1 MAVRPRRRNE
11 ELAIVTIDPFPG
23 NLVSFH
29 NIREVLHEF
38 LVDHLRV
45 DIVDIQPCHLGQAY
59 VRFTFLHDC
68 DNLISNSPH
77 AFGDVNISFVKH
89 NRGRN
94 WRSVHFNRECWLM
107 LLGFPVDYWE
117 QEFLDSA
124 ICTFGNVI
132 SWEKDMS
139 KLARLIVKAHVLD
152 LESVPQFIILS
163 DAEAFQGESWT
174 IQCEVI
180 NNELLGGPPPD
191 EETYTN

>member
-1 MAVRPRRRNE
+1 M
-11 ELAIVTIDPFPG
+11 
-23 NLVSFH
+23 SFH

-124 ICTFGNVI
+124 ICTFGKVI

-139 KLARLIVKAHVLD
+139 KLARLIVKARVLD

-163 DAEAFQGESWT
+163 NAEAFQGESWT

-180 NNELLGGPPPD
+180 NMS
-191 EETYTN
+191 Y

>member
-1 MAVRPRRRNE
+1 VVRAVAVRPRRRNE

-29 NIREVLHEF
+29 NIREVLYEF

-124 ICTFGNVI
+124 ICTFGKVI

-139 KLARLIVKAHVLD
+139 KLARLIVKARVLD

-163 DAEAFQGESWT
+163 NAEAFQGESWT

-180 NNELLGGPPPD
+180 NMS
-191 EETYTN
+191 Y